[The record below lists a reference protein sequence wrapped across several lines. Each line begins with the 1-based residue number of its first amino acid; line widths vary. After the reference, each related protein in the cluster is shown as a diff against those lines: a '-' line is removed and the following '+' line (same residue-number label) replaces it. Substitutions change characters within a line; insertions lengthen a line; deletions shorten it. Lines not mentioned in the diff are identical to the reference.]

1 MKKRILSALC
11 ALTLLTAAIPSSC
24 ASAEP
29 RSASFRSMDTLMTMK
44 VYGGDN
50 DLCDRLQTRIEA
62 LDATL
67 DATDENSDIYQ
78 LNQNGKA
85 DVSADTADILAR
97 SLQLSKDLDPAFDV
111 TVYPA
116 VKAWGFTTGDYRIP
130 GDDEL
135 QQLVEKI
142 DDTAV
147 QSNNTTYT
155 LPEGVMVDLG
165 AVAKGYAA
173 DQCDTILKEGHAAAA
188 VLNLGGTIYLYG
200 KKPDGKRFSVGVA
213 DPDNPAGYFGYLSC
227 EGGVVA
233 TSGGY
238 ERYFEQDG
246 KRYIHI
252 LDPKTAKPV
261 ENGIQ
266 SVTILSDDGTAA
278 DALSTALFVMGL
290 DKATAYYRAHPDFDF
305 IILTDTDDL
314 YVTEGIADDFTL
326 SKGYDYKIQSVE
338 IATAPTSVSRASQ

>member
-1 MKKRILSALC
+1 MKKRILGALC
-11 ALTLLTAAIPSSC
+11 ALILLIAVILSSC
-24 ASAEP
+24 ASTEP
-29 RSASFRSMDTLMTMK
+29 RSASFQSMDTLMTVK
-44 VYGGDN
+44 VYGGDK
-50 DLCDRLQTRIEA
+50 DLCDRLQQRVTE
-62 LDATL
+62 LDALL

-85 DVSADTADILAR
+85 DVSNDTAALLER
-97 SLQLSKDLDPAFDV
+97 SLQLSEKLDPAFDI
-111 TVYPA
+111 TIYPA

-130 GDDEL
+130 DDDEL
-135 QQLVEKI
+135 KQLAAKI

-147 QSNNTTYT
+147 QSDNNTYT
-155 LPEGVMVDLG
+155 LPAGVMLDLG

-173 DQCDTILKEGHAAAA
+173 DQCDAILKEGHADAA
-188 VLNLGGTIYLYG
+188 VLNLGGTVKLYG

-227 EGGVVA
+227 EDGVVA

-238 ERYFEQDG
+238 ERYFERDG

-252 LDPKTAKPV
+252 LDPATAKPV

-266 SVTILSDDGTAA
+266 SVTICCDDGTAA

-305 IILTDTDDL
+305 IILTDDHSVYL
-314 YVTEGIADDFTL
+314 TEGVYDEFTL
-326 SKGYDYKIQSVE
+326 CDGYDFHLKKVD
-338 IATAPTSVSRASQ
+338 R

>member
-1 MKKRILSALC
+1 MKKRILGALC
-11 ALTLLTAAIPSSC
+11 ALILLIAVILSSC
-24 ASAEP
+24 ASTEP
-29 RSASFRSMDTLMTMK
+29 RSASFQSMDTLMTVK
-44 VYGGDN
+44 VYGGDK
-50 DLCDRLQTRIEA
+50 DLCDRLQQRVTE
-62 LDATL
+62 LDALL

-85 DVSADTADILAR
+85 DVSNDTAALLER
-97 SLQLSKDLDPAFDV
+97 SLQLSEKLDPAFDI
-111 TVYPA
+111 TIYPA

-130 GDDEL
+130 DDDEL
-135 QQLVEKI
+135 KKLAAKI

-147 QSNNTTYT
+147 QSDNNTYT
-155 LPEGVMVDLG
+155 LPAGVMLDLG

-173 DQCDTILKEGHAAAA
+173 DQCDAILKEGHADAA
-188 VLNLGGTIYLYG
+188 VLNLGGTVKLYG

-227 EGGVVA
+227 EDGVVA

-238 ERYFEQDG
+238 ERYFERDG

-252 LDPKTAKPV
+252 LDPATAKPV

-266 SVTILSDDGTAA
+266 SVTICCDDGTAA

-305 IILTDTDDL
+305 IILTDDHSVYL
-314 YVTEGIADDFTL
+314 TEGVYDEFTL
-326 SKGYDYKIQSVE
+326 CDGYDFHLKKVD
-338 IATAPTSVSRASQ
+338 R

>member
-1 MKKRILSALC
+1 MKKRILGALC
-11 ALTLLTAAIPSSC
+11 ALILLIAVILSSC
-24 ASAEP
+24 ASTEP
-29 RSASFRSMDTLMTMK
+29 RSASFQSMDTLMTVK
-44 VYGGDN
+44 VYGGDK
-50 DLCDRLQTRIEA
+50 DLCDRLQQRVTE
-62 LDATL
+62 LDALL

-85 DVSADTADILAR
+85 DVSDDTADILTRA
-97 SLQLSKDLDPAFDV
+97 LQLSKELDPAFDV

-116 VKAWGFTTGDYRIP
+116 VNAWGFTTGDYRIP

-135 QQLVEKI
+135 KQLAEKI
-142 DDTAV
+142 DDASV
-147 QSNNTTYT
+147 QSDHNTYT

-173 DQCDTILKEGHAAAA
+173 DRCDTILREGHADAA
-188 VLNLGGTIYLYG
+188 VLNLGGTIRLYG

-227 EGGVVA
+227 DGGVVA

-238 ERYFEQDG
+238 ERYFERDG

-252 LDPKTAKPV
+252 LDPTTARPV
-261 ENGIQ
+261 ENGIL
-266 SVTILSDDGTAA
+266 SVTILCDDGAAA

-290 DKATAYYRAHPDFDF
+290 DKATAYYQAHPDFDF

-314 YVTEGIADDFTL
+314 YLTEGIMDDFTL
-326 SKGYDYKIQSVE
+326 SNGYDFTIKSVE
-338 IATAPTSVSRASQ
+338 IATAPTSVSGASQ

>member
-1 MKKRILSALC
+1 MKKRILGALC
-11 ALTLLTAAIPSSC
+11 ALILLIAVILSSC
-24 ASAEP
+24 ASTEP
-29 RSASFRSMDTLMTMK
+29 RSASFQSMDTLMTVK
-44 VYGGDN
+44 VYGGDK
-50 DLCDRLQTRIEA
+50 DLCDRLQQRVTE
-62 LDATL
+62 LDALL

-85 DVSADTADILAR
+85 DVSNDTAALLER
-97 SLQLSKDLDPAFDV
+97 SLQLSEKLDPAFDI
-111 TVYPA
+111 TIYPA

-130 GDDEL
+130 DDDEL
-135 QQLVEKI
+135 KKLAAKI

-147 QSNNTTYT
+147 QSDNNTYT
-155 LPEGVMVDLG
+155 LPAGVMLDLG

-173 DQCDTILKEGHAAAA
+173 DQCDAILNEGHADAA
-188 VLNLGGTIYLYG
+188 VLNLGGTVKLYG

-238 ERYFEQDG
+238 ERYFERDG

-252 LDPKTAKPV
+252 LDPATAKPV

-266 SVTILSDDGTAA
+266 SVTICCDDGTAA

-305 IILTDTDDL
+305 IILTDDHSVYL
-314 YVTEGIADDFTL
+314 TEGVYDEFTL
-326 SKGYDYKIQSVE
+326 CDGYDFHLKKVD
-338 IATAPTSVSRASQ
+338 R

>member
-1 MKKRILSALC
+1 MKKQILGAMCAIILLLAVILS
-11 ALTLLTAAIPSSC
+11 SC
-24 ASAEP
+24 STTQP
-29 RSASFRSMDTLMTMK
+29 QSASFPSMDTLMTVK

-50 DLCDRLQTRIEA
+50 DLCDRLQKRIEA

-78 LNQNGKA
+78 LNQSGTV
-85 DVSADTADILAR
+85 DVSGDTADILAR
-97 SLQLSKDLDPAFDV
+97 SLQLSKALDHSFDI

-116 VKAWGFTTGDYRIP
+116 VKAWGFPSGDYRVP
-130 GDDEL
+130 DDAEL
-135 QQLVEKI
+135 KKLAEKI

-147 QSNNTTYT
+147 TSDNNTYT
-155 LPEGVMVDLG
+155 LPRDVMIDLG

-188 VLNLGGTIYLYG
+188 VLNLGGTVKLYG

-227 EGGVVA
+227 EDGVVA

-238 ERYFEQDG
+238 ERYFERDG

-252 LDPKTAKPV
+252 LDPTTAKPV
-261 ENGIQ
+261 ENGIL
-266 SVTILSDDGTAA
+266 SVTILCDDGTAA

-290 DKATAYYRAHPDFDF
+290 DKATEYYRAHRDFDF
-305 IILTDTDDL
+305 IILTDTHDL
-314 YVTEGIADDFTL
+314 YITEGIADDFTL

-338 IATAPTSVSRASQ
+338 SATAPTSVSEASQ

>member
-1 MKKRILSALC
+1 MKKRILGALC
-11 ALTLLTAAIPSSC
+11 ALILLIAVILSSC
-24 ASAEP
+24 ASTEP
-29 RSASFRSMDTLMTMK
+29 RSASFQSMDTLMTVK
-44 VYGGDN
+44 VYGGDK
-50 DLCDRLQTRIEA
+50 DLCDRLQQRVTE
-62 LDATL
+62 LDALL

-85 DVSADTADILAR
+85 DVSNDTAALLGR
-97 SLQLSKDLDPAFDV
+97 SLQLSEKLDLAFDI
-111 TVYPA
+111 TIYPA

-130 GDDEL
+130 DDDEL
-135 QQLVEKI
+135 KKLAAKI

-147 QSNNTTYT
+147 QSENNTYT
-155 LPEGVMVDLG
+155 LPAGVMLDLG

-173 DQCDTILKEGHAAAA
+173 DQCDAILKEGHVDAA
-188 VLNLGGTIYLYG
+188 VLNLGGTVKLYG

-238 ERYFEQDG
+238 ERYFERDG

-252 LDPKTAKPV
+252 LDPATAKPV

-266 SVTILSDDGTAA
+266 SVTICCDDGTAA

-305 IILTDTDDL
+305 IILTDDHSVYL
-314 YVTEGIADDFTL
+314 TEGVYDEFTL
-326 SKGYDYKIQSVE
+326 CDGYDFHLKKVD
-338 IATAPTSVSRASQ
+338 R

>member
-1 MKKRILSALC
+1 MKKRILGALC
-11 ALTLLTAAIPSSC
+11 ALILLIAVILSSC
-24 ASAEP
+24 TSTEP
-29 RSASFRSMDTLMTMK
+29 RSASFQSMDTLMTVK
-44 VYGGDN
+44 VYGGDK
-50 DLCDRLQTRIEA
+50 DLCDRLQQRVTE
-62 LDATL
+62 LDALL

-85 DVSADTADILAR
+85 DVSNDTAALLER
-97 SLQLSKDLDPAFDV
+97 SLQLSEKLDPAFDI
-111 TVYPA
+111 TIYPA

-130 GDDEL
+130 DDDEL
-135 QQLVEKI
+135 KKLAAKI

-147 QSNNTTYT
+147 QSYNNTYT
-155 LPEGVMVDLG
+155 LPAGVMLDLG

-173 DQCDTILKEGHAAAA
+173 DQCDAILKEGHADAA
-188 VLNLGGTIYLYG
+188 VLNLGGTVKLYG

-238 ERYFEQDG
+238 ERYFERDG

-252 LDPKTAKPV
+252 LDPATAKPV

-266 SVTILSDDGTAA
+266 SVTICCDDGTAA

-305 IILTDTDDL
+305 IILTDDHSVYL
-314 YVTEGIADDFTL
+314 TEGVYDEFTL
-326 SKGYDYKIQSVE
+326 CDGYDFHLKKVD
-338 IATAPTSVSRASQ
+338 R

>member
-1 MKKRILSALC
+1 MKKRILGALC
-11 ALTLLTAAIPSSC
+11 ALILLIAVILSSC
-24 ASAEP
+24 ASTEP
-29 RSASFRSMDTLMTMK
+29 RSASFQSMDTLMTVK
-44 VYGGDN
+44 VYGGDK
-50 DLCDRLQTRIEA
+50 DLCDRLQQRVTE
-62 LDATL
+62 LDALL

-85 DVSADTADILAR
+85 DVSDDTAALLER
-97 SLQLSKDLDPAFDV
+97 SLQLSEKLDPAFDI
-111 TVYPA
+111 TIYPA

-130 GDDEL
+130 DDDEL
-135 QQLVEKI
+135 KQLAAKI

-147 QSNNTTYT
+147 QSDNNTYT
-155 LPEGVMVDLG
+155 LPAGVMLDLG

-173 DQCDTILKEGHAAAA
+173 DQCDAILKEGHADAA
-188 VLNLGGTIYLYG
+188 VLNLGGTVKLYG

-227 EGGVVA
+227 EDGVVA

-238 ERYFEQDG
+238 ERYFERDG

-252 LDPKTAKPV
+252 LDPATAKPV

-266 SVTILSDDGTAA
+266 SVTICCDDGTAA

-305 IILTDTDDL
+305 IILTDDHSVYL
-314 YVTEGIADDFTL
+314 TEGVYDEFTL
-326 SKGYDYKIQSVE
+326 CDGYDFHLKKVD
-338 IATAPTSVSRASQ
+338 R

>member
-1 MKKRILSALC
+1 MKKRILGALC
-11 ALTLLTAAIPSSC
+11 ALILLIAVILSSC
-24 ASAEP
+24 ASTEP
-29 RSASFRSMDTLMTMK
+29 RSASFQSMDTLMTVK
-44 VYGGDN
+44 VYGGDK
-50 DLCDRLQTRIEA
+50 DLCDRLQQRVTE
-62 LDATL
+62 LDALL

-85 DVSADTADILAR
+85 DVSNDTAALLER
-97 SLQLSKDLDPAFDV
+97 SLQLSEKLDPAFDI
-111 TVYPA
+111 TIYPA

-130 GDDEL
+130 DDDEL
-135 QQLVEKI
+135 KKLAAKI

-147 QSNNTTYT
+147 QSENNTYT
-155 LPEGVMVDLG
+155 LPAGVMLDLG

-173 DQCDTILKEGHAAAA
+173 DQCDAILKEGHADAA
-188 VLNLGGTIYLYG
+188 VLNLGGTVKLYG

-238 ERYFEQDG
+238 ERYFERDG

-252 LDPKTAKPV
+252 LDPATAKSV

-266 SVTILSDDGTAA
+266 SVTICCDDGTAA

-305 IILTDTDDL
+305 IILTDDHSVYL
-314 YVTEGIADDFTL
+314 TEGVYDEFTL
-326 SKGYDYKIQSVE
+326 CDGYDFHLKNVD
-338 IATAPTSVSRASQ
+338 R